1 MYTEQG
7 RYTPSLID
15 DQWMNKII
23 SVKKSGALDG
33 ISIIENKTPDH
44 ERYMGFLHEK
54 SLLPPNQNS
63 FLADSLMDVGVGV
76 LPPGVPFPFDIPGN
90 SANGNEF
97 TVIIFGEI
105 TYSDIYREVIT

>member
-1 MYTEQG
+1 MYAEQG

-23 SVKKSGALDG
+23 SAKKSGALDG

-54 SLLPPNQNS
+54 SLLLRIKTA
-63 FLADSLMDVGVGV
+63 FLLT
-76 LPPGVPFPFDIPGN
+76 P
-90 SANGNEF
+90 
-97 TVIIFGEI
+97 
-105 TYSDIYREVIT
+105 